1 MRFQGLFDKIILK
14 GWAEWAMIILLAMVP
29 LFTQF
34 PFRVN
39 IFLSWE
45 GAYRLYE
52 GQVPYRDFGIPMG
65 YMYWVVPAV
74 FFKIFGPAMLTLVK
88 AQVFINIIS
97 GFTFRSILK
106 SLEVDKGLR
115 FISLFVYCVSYS
127 FFNFWPW
134 YNHTV
139 IVYEFITL
147 AFLFRY
153 LTGDRSGWKTWLTLV
168 MAALFTAITFMTK
181 QDVGGMTLLLG
192 LFFLAYGF
200 WLDRKI
206 MAPLVYLAT
215 TACFLFLFIFPFLPY
230 SFGYW
235 FNHGQPPHTARFSM
249 GDIIGD
255 FFNYSQ
261 WIKFYLLLILVLLFA
276 RRTQWLS
283 FIKNRKQG
291 LFLLLVLAILGEAV
305 VIQVTSYTPPDN
317 NIFFHSFAIAY
328 ILYLVS
334 EAFDFKFSRLGYFI
348 PAFLGVVLWWSGVFW
363 KYLERFTART
373 SSAQVQTIATKGENL
388 VNRKTYMIVSDSS
401 IPESQWVFSD
411 LEVFKGIYMPA
422 PTVEGIKRLQA
433 MPVWK
438 EKGEGVRVLN
448 MTELTPLAEAIPFK
462 LERSPNYPLWYHLG
476 VSMFNRE
483 AEMFEKRI
491 AGKEYDIVLF
501 EYIPG
506 LNNFYPFRVRD
517 SLRAHY
523 QKVDSFYAPRR
534 GMETMGTIEIYIRE

>member
-1 MRFQGLFDKIILK
+1 MRFQGLFDKIIQK

-29 LFTQF
+29 LFTHF

-74 FFKIFGPAMLTLVK
+74 FFKIFGPAMVTLVK

-97 GFTFRSILK
+97 GFAFRSILK
-106 SLEVDKGLR
+106 SLDVDKGLR
-115 FISLFVYCVSYS
+115 FLALFVYCVSYS

-147 AFLFRY
+147 ANLFRF
-153 LTGDRSGWKTWLTLV
+153 LTGERTGWKAWLNLV
-168 MAALFTAITFMTK
+168 LAALFTGVTFMTK

-200 WLDRKI
+200 WLDRKFK
-206 MAPLVYLAT
+206 PVLVYLLST
-215 TACFLFLFIFPFLPY
+215 GLFLSLFILPFLPY

-235 FNHGQPPHTARFSM
+235 FNHGQPPHTARFSL

-255 FFNYSQ
+255 FFNHSQ
-261 WIKFYLLLILVLLFA
+261 WIKFYLLLILLFLIG

-283 FIKNRKQG
+283 FFKNRRQG

-328 ILYLVS
+328 LLYLVS
-334 EAFDFKFSRLGYFI
+334 EAFDIRLSKLGYFI
-348 PAFLGVVLWWSGVFW
+348 PAFLGIALWWSGVFW
-363 KYLERFTART
+363 KYLDRFTAR
-373 SSAQVQTIATKGENL
+373 SSTAQELQNVPNSGENL
-388 VNRKTYMIVSDSS
+388 VNRKTFMIIRDTS
-401 IPESQWVFSD
+401 IPESSWVFSD
-411 LEVFKGIYMPA
+411 LDVFKGIYMPA
-422 PTVEGIKRLQA
+422 PTVEGIRRLKA
-433 MPVWK
+433 LPEWK
-438 EKGEGVRVLN
+438 EKGEGIRVLN
-448 MTELTPLAEAIPFK
+448 MTELTPLAEALPFR

-491 AGKEYDIVLF
+491 ANKEYDLVLF

-517 SLRAHY
+517 SLQLHY
-523 QKVDSFYAPRR
+523 RKIDSFYAPRR
-534 GMETMGTIEIYIRE
+534 GMETMGTIEIYRR

>member
-97 GFTFRSILK
+97 GFAFRSILK

-115 FISLFVYCVSYS
+115 FIALFVYCVSYS

-153 LTGDRSGWKTWLTLV
+153 LTGDRSGWKAWLTLV
-168 MAALFTAITFMTK
+168 MSALFTAITFMTK

-373 SSAQVQTIATKGENL
+373 SSAQVQTIAAKGENL

-483 AEMFEKRI
+483 AAMFEKRI
-491 AGKEYDIVLF
+491 AGKEYDIVMF